1 MNDKQPY
8 GSIQSAKSELY
19 NQESQYLSYFYLE
32 RLQESVSQMIRER
45 MDFRAK
51 GTLKEIHLQT
61 YGKHKQHLGMVKWSR
76 DKIPTMYDLI
86 KKQSIS
92 TPSPNKYS
100 GHLKLQ
106 VPRFFSGFSKVK
118 K

>member
-1 MNDKQPY
+1 MAQF
-8 GSIQSAKSELY
+8 KSLKVSYITE
-19 NQESQYLSYFYLE
+19 ESQYLSYFYLE
-32 RLQESVSQMIRER
+32 RLQESVSQMIRDR

-61 YGKHKQHLGMVKWSR
+61 YGKHKQHIGMVKWSQ

-86 KKQSIS
+86 KKQSMS